1 MGFAVERQEAA
12 MADTPPANN
21 AEEEAKRRF
30 QAALEKKSR
39 TSQARAAHE
48 EGRLKIKNLSGN
60 AGQKRFF
67 RRKTG

>member
-1 MGFAVERQEAA
+1 

-30 QAALEKKSR
+30 QEALEKKARASQSR
-39 TSQARAAHE
+39 TAHE
-48 EGRLKIKNLSGN
+48 EGRLKVKNMSGSS
-60 AGQKRFF
+60 GQKRFF

>member
-1 MGFAVERQEAA
+1 
-12 MADTPPANN
+12 MADTPAKNN
-21 AEEEAKRRF
+21 AEEDEKQRF
-30 QAALEKKSR
+30 QEALEKKSR

-48 EGRLKIKNLSGN
+48 EGRMKIKNLSGS

>member
-1 MGFAVERQEAA
+1 
-12 MADTPPANN
+12 MADTPPANS

-30 QAALEKKSR
+30 REAVERKSR
-39 TSQARAAHE
+39 MSRTRAAHE
-48 EGRLKIKNLSGN
+48 EGRLKVKDLSGG

>member
-1 MGFAVERQEAA
+1 
-12 MADTPPANN
+12 MADTPPANH
-21 AEEEAKRRF
+21 AEEEEAAKRRF
-30 QAALEKKSR
+30 KEALEKKAR

-48 EGRLKIKNLSGN
+48 EGRLKVKNMSGN